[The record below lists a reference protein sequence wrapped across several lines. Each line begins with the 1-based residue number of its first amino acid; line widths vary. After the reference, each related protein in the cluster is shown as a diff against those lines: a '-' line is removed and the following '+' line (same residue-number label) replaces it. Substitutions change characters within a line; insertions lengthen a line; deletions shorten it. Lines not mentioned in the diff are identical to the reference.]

1 MPLPTTLKLFIDAKA
16 GLAYPTYSSSSPI
29 SNPSFFLGD
38 MAKLRIYF
46 IEQTGVG
53 TYPRQE
59 VAGLGSPGIK
69 VAIGAIDESPT
80 AGHFHLTFGG
90 DTTSNQAFNVTAAAL
105 AADLNALASIIAA
118 GGVTVTKIGDN
129 YSIKFT
135 SNGARGAITGNG
147 LALIPLST
155 VGITV
160 LQEGDGSTPEIVL
173 VHLQQNVAALAITF
187 TASPSSTITST
198 VLSAWDGARATY
210 RASISPDPKAGTF
223 TLAFDADTG
232 TDVSTTAIAVGS
244 TALEVQNALS
254 KDALL
259 DLVTVQQVGAYA
271 YDITVLAEPGAGGLT
286 GESAGLLSFDGFE
299 GDLDINTANAI
310 SYLDGAESVATT
322 LEVEISDGADTQTV
336 LQIPC
341 ILRSS
346 VVDETTVNAISLDP
360 MLTQATG
367 DGRYLRQ
374 ANDLSD
380 VTSVA
385 TARSNLDIYSI
396 AETDAAIAAAAGGG
410 SFLPLAGGTMTGAI
424 TFDAVGL
431 QNINKGTFD
440 NGSAG
445 AYNGI
450 SLICAVGYELNWQ
463 GGRLTNWYSG
473 SATAIICDSGID
485 IQSAAGLTLGN
496 SAGITF
502 TDSSVQTTAA
512 VSFAGGTVGSA
523 ISVTA
528 AGGTVTLADTGL
540 DLSASTAGGAITVG
554 TSGITF
560 SDSTVQTTAA
570 VAGANLADTLAALF
584 HNVAWSGTIWNASC
598 QAVNGKFVY
607 LSGTANAVAFY
618 SAGGTDLMTGLS
630 ATSVSTSTVP
640 SAAVTDDIFLRVT
653 YGGVTYQSTMPI
665 NHP

>member
-1 MPLPTTLKLFIDAKA
+1 
-16 GLAYPTYSSSSPI
+16 
-29 SNPSFFLGD
+29 
-38 MAKLRIYF
+38 
-46 IEQTGVG
+46 V
-53 TYPRQE
+53 
-59 VAGLGSPGIK
+59 
-69 VAIGAIDESPT
+69 
-80 AGHFHLTFGG
+80 
-90 DTTSNQAFNVTAAAL
+90 
-105 AADLNALASIIAA
+105 
-118 GGVTVTKIGDN
+118 GDN
-129 YSIKFT
+129 YSIKFVA
-135 SNGARGAITGNG
+135 NGSRAAFTGNG

-155 VGITV
+155 VGISV
-160 LQEGDGSTPEIVL
+160 LQEGDATTPEIVL
-173 VHLQQNVAALAITF
+173 VHLQQNVAALATSF
-187 TASPSSTITST
+187 TAITPSTISTS

-223 TLAFDADTG
+223 TLGFDADTG
-232 TDVSTTAIAVGS
+232 TDVSTSAIAVGS

-259 DLVTVQQVGAYA
+259 DKVSVQQVGAYA
-271 YDITVLAEPGAGGLT
+271 YDITVTAEPGAGGLT
-286 GESAGLLSFDGFE
+286 GGSAGLLSFAGFE

-310 SYLDGAESVATT
+310 SYLDGAESIQTT
-322 LEVEISDGADTQTV
+322 LEVEIADGTDTQTI

-346 VVDETTVNAISLDP
+346 VVDETTVNAVTLDP
-360 MLTQATG
+360 VLTEATG

-380 VTSVA
+380 VTSVV
-385 TARSNLDIYSI
+385 TARANLDVYSI
-396 AETDAAIAAAAGGG
+396 AETDAAIAAGGGGGGG
-410 SFLPLAGGTMTGAI
+410 SFLPLSGGTMTGAI

-431 QNINKGTFD
+431 QNITKGTFD
-440 NGSAG
+440 NSTGG
-445 AYNGI
+445 YNGI

-463 GGRLTNWYSG
+463 GGHLGNWYSG
-473 SATAIICDSGID
+473 AFQPIILDSPLSITD
-485 IQSAAGLTLGN
+485 AG
-496 SAGITF
+496 GITF
-502 TDSSVQTTAA
+502 SDASVQTTAA
-512 VSFAGGTVGSA
+512 VPFDGGTVSTP
-523 ISVTA
+523 ISVTGS
-528 AGGTVTLADTGL
+528 GGTVTISD
-540 DLSASTAGGAITVG
+540 ST
-554 TSGITF
+554 GITF
-560 SDSTVQTTAA
+560 ADSTVQTTAA